1 MIKYQVSLA
10 LTKSNYSFLT
20 FYQSKNITNKKG
32 RPAGRPFCCIYYLD
46 YCNY

>member
-32 RPAGRPFCCIYYLD
+32 RPLGALFAVSII
-46 YCNY
+46 